1 MTLSRPTVY
10 GLLVVVAAAAL
21 WYSSDEPAKP
31 AKKAPIKPG
40 AASTQEKPKTDY
52 TDADY
57 MATFQKPEGKGR
69 DLFQPLIR
77 SRTASLTNAAA
88 QEAPLKIPALL
99 AEGDPNWAFT
109 GIAEVDGQRLALLEN
124 SASHQSGFVKEGD
137 PWKGAKIRRITPD
150 SLTMEDQDGNAQVVP
165 RYDPNQPEKPK
176 ATPSGG
182 FQPLQ
187 FGDSLRGAILPD
199 VRLEPD
205 QASKGPA
212 RKSKP

>member
-1 MTLSRPTVY
+1 MLA
-10 GLLVVVAAAAL
+10 LVSAVAL
-21 WYSSDEPAKP
+21 WYTSDEPAKSP
-31 AKKAPIKPG
+31 KPLPKKPQVG
-40 AASTQEKPKTDY
+40 AASNQQSDY

-57 MATFQKPEGKGR
+57 SAKFEKPPR
-69 DLFQPLIR
+69 ALRNVFLPLIK
-77 SRTASLTNAAA
+77 SHAPETGPADSAK
-88 QEAPLKIPALL
+88 EAPLKIPALL

-137 PWKGAKIRRITPD
+137 PWKGAKIRKITPD
-150 SLTMEDQDGNAQVVP
+150 SLTMEDADGNPQVVP

-176 ATPSGG
+176 PTPSSG

-187 FGDSLRGAILPD
+187 LGGLRGPILPD
-199 VRLEPD
+199 VSIEPESISNS
-205 QASKGPA
+205 AP